1 MRFFPFKQPGTGLIK
16 EKSTLPL
23 EDEMHEISRRLD
35 MLAKDP
41 VALRRMKQ
49 IQPLKGLRGVTLG
62 DVAQVAA
69 EFYKRKPLVLP
80 DDFDTLH
87 DLFCTAHEDG
97 LVAIALAAAAAV
109 DEPEDGL
116 DLGLRWLDMVDDL
129 ETADA
134 LGWLLIGPSL
144 QAMSSVDELAS
155 MAKDERP
162 MVRRTAVMACLS
174 ALPVRVEGPAAACL
188 RERAGERHIQMV
200 DAPDSRLL
208 AKVMLRAVKDR
219 DPHVLRSVGR
229 VLRGWGES
237 DPDSVADFIASCPGG
252 MPKRLRELA
261 EKGVRKGRRK

>member
-1 MRFFPFKQPGTGLIK
+1 
-16 EKSTLPL
+16 
-23 EDEMHEISRRLD
+23 MHEISRRLD

-69 EFYKRKPLVLP
+69 EVFRRKPLVLP
-80 DDFDTLH
+80 DDFDVLH

-144 QAMSSVDELAS
+144 QALSSADELAA
-155 MAKDERP
+155 MVKDERP
-162 MVRRTAVMACLS
+162 MVRRTAVMGCLS

-200 DAPDSRLL
+200 DAPDSVLL
-208 AKVMLRAVKDR
+208 AKVMLLAVRDR
-219 DPHVLRSVGR
+219 DPHVLRAVGR

-237 DPDSVADFIASCPGG
+237 DPEAVAEFVANCPGG

-261 EKGVRKGRRK
+261 EKGARKGRRK